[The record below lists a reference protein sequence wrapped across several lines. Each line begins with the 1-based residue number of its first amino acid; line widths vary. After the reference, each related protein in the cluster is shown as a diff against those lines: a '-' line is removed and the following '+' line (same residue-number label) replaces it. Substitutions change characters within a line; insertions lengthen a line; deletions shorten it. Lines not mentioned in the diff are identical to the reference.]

1 MMRKSSEMFPG
12 RHQLSKINGD
22 RSSNKRKSN
31 NPRLVDSE
39 SIRGSQKNLSVS
51 RVSSQKKAVRLMLN
65 DLDGNVVI
73 DTPASQ
79 DKEPMKVTV
88 RPFIQQSLQIGSILK
103 DSFALISKQSNEFA
117 RSAQKDKVTC
127 LPQLLGGKSGQQ
139 TMRTSRTTM
148 KKQTV
153 PKKTL
158 HIRVSELVKDKH
170 QTMMTTPQ
178 SNLIADDRTGKRPP
192 FTAAET
198 SRRKKHFHRTGDGW
212 RSRPAR
218 NIHELETK
226 FATVYGQSSILSA
239 TQRSISHNYNS
250 NRDKKIVNI
259 MQKLNSRF
267 DPDRHRQRNDNI
279 FEHLRQKTA
288 NLNRNRHTTGMMH
301 TIQASSDLIMVSDRQ
316 RPGTVTNAGEVIIR
330 NGNARCSITV
340 SSSTFDRRGRAEH
353 TLKQAKLMTVTT
365 QPSLGK
371 AGSSGFI
378 PEVSQESL
386 LE

>member
-1 MMRKSSEMFPG
+1 MFPG

-79 DKEPMKVTV
+79 EKEPMKVTV

-103 DSFALISKQSNEFA
+103 DSFALISKQSNEFT

-127 LPQLLGGKSGQQ
+127 VPQLLGGKSGQQ
-139 TMRTSRTTM
+139 TMRSSRTTM

-153 PKKTL
+153 PKNTL

-170 QTMMTTPQ
+170 QTMMTTPK
-178 SNLIADDRTGKRPP
+178 SNLIADDRTVKRPP

-212 RSRPAR
+212 SRPAR

-226 FATVYGQSSILSA
+226 FATVYGQSSTLSA

-279 FEHLRQKTA
+279 FEHLRQKTT

-316 RPGTVTNAGEVIIR
+316 RPGTVTNAGEVVIR

-340 SSSTFDRRGRAEH
+340 SRTSGTYIIASKTNDSDDTA
-353 TLKQAKLMTVTT
+353 
-365 QPSLGK
+365 SLGK